1 MFQGLVMAVAGL
13 GGELPGAPVQLR
25 RQFGGF
31 FRRTTERDERLGEFR
46 DFHGRNST
54 TEGHR

>member
-1 MFQGLVMAVAGL
+1 MAVAGL